1 MRVVGGVR
9 VGNRPLLPVTIPDM
23 RRVSPSP
30 RDRRRRDPV
39 PIGDLLGL
47 ALPRRVQG
55 GMLDLDFLKTLWDR
69 AAPEGIAR
77 KAVPVR
83 VENRVLT
90 IVTMD
95 PATRAEVQRRRMEIA
110 RNLVRAAGLPDA
122 RLRVRVELGDPLA
135 SGDASAG
142 GRQGS

>member
-1 MRVVGGVR
+1 
-9 VGNRPLLPVTIPDM
+9 
-23 RRVSPSP
+23 
-30 RDRRRRDPV
+30 
-39 PIGDLLGL
+39 
-47 ALPRRVQG
+47 
-55 GMLDLDFLKTLWDR
+55 MLDLDFLKTLWDR
-69 AAPEGIAR
+69 AVPEGIAR

-122 RLRVRVELGDPLA
+122 RLRVRVELGDPAA